1 MTNTIDTSNDVFNP
15 DRWGLPANAVANL
28 GSKLYEYWARFR
40 SCFRTRTRDT
50 SEYAYVYLRGQLTME
65 DARNYANIERRLTG
79 GDGQRLQQFM
89 TDSPWSGQKVF
100 RQIQTDIIEEPE
112 LQRGGILILD
122 ESADEK
128 AGKHSAG
135 ASRQH
140 NGRLGKVDMCQVATN
155 LAFYHPTTR
164 VWTLVDGELFV
175 PEVWFTKKYT
185 DLRQEVNLPSDRVFE
200 TKPQLGLKMIRRVR
214 EHGLPFERVA
224 CDDLYGRG
232 RYFRATLDDDGVLYA
247 AEVPANT
254 QVYLKPP
261 KVGVPRRRRRS
272 GRAPSRRRVLSRHKP
287 HEVRSLAR
295 RRRTEWQ
302 RVQVRHTERGV
313 LEADFAV
320 RQVWTLTQDMQVRAE
335 WLVIRRDLS
344 GRLTF
349 VLLNDPPDTPAE
361 ALIQAS
367 CHRYFVERAYQD
379 AKSELG
385 WDDFQARKYSAW
397 EHHMALTAAALWFV
411 TNIKL
416 EWQQTYDR
424 DPELLHQLEL
434 EVLPALSTANVR
446 DLLRAALPLPHLTP
460 QQSREL
466 VATHLVHRARSTRSR
481 LKRRPDYEDSS

>member
-1 MTNTIDTSNDVFNP
+1 MDTIDTSNDVFNP
-15 DRWGLPANAVANL
+15 DRWGLSVRAIAQL
-28 GSKLYEYWARFR
+28 GNDLREYWARFR

-65 DARNYANIERRLTG
+65 DTRNYANIERRLTG
-79 GDGQRLQQFM
+79 GDGQGLQQFM
-89 TDSPWSGQKVF
+89 TDSPWSGQQVF
-100 RQIQTDIIEEPE
+100 RQIQAEISEQPA
-112 LQRGGILILD
+112 LQSGGVLILD
-122 ESADEK
+122 ESADAK
-128 AGKHSAG
+128 SGKHSAG
-135 ASRQH
+135 AARQR

-155 LAFYHPTTR
+155 LAFYHLATR

-175 PEVWFTKKYT
+175 PEVWFTKKYAG
-185 DLRQEVNLPSDRVFE
+185 LRQEVNLPSDRVFE

-232 RYFRATLDDDGVLYA
+232 RHFRATLDDDGVLYA

-254 QVYLKPP
+254 RVYLKPP

-335 WLVIRRDLS
+335 WLVIRRDLG

-349 VLLNDPPDTPAE
+349 VLLNDPPDTPAQT
-361 ALIQAS
+361 LIEAS
-367 CHRYFVERAYQD
+367 CQRYFVERTYQD

-385 WDDFQARKYSAW
+385 WDDFQARKYRAW

-411 TNIKL
+411 ADVKL
-416 EWQQTYDR
+416 KWQQTYER

-434 EVLPALSTANVR
+434 DVLPALSTANVR
-446 DLLRAALPLPHLTP
+446 DLLQAALPLPHLTP